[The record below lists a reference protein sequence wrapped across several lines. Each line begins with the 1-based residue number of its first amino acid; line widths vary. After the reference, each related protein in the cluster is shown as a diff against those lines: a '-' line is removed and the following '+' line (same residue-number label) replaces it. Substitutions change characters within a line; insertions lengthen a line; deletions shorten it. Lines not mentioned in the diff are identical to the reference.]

1 MGSEDKRLQG
11 LERLTFDVARHS
23 GEASLAAAEQDA
35 SGASLAAIGA
45 LEGAVAVKASR
56 SARGV
61 KPAFMAWGVAS
72 LPTISVG
79 PASEPQSAAALIT
92 PVSPRK
98 RNL

>member
-11 LERLTFDVARHS
+11 LERLTFDVARH
-23 GEASLAAAEQDA
+23 GAEASLAVEQDA

-61 KPAFMAWGVAS
+61 KLAFMASGVAS